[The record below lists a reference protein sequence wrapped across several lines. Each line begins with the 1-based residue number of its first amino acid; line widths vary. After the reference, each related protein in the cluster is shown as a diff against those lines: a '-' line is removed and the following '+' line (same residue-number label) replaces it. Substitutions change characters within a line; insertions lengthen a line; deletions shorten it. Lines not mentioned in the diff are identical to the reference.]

1 MCIIVEYRVKCFKEM
16 IEMNYIN
23 QYISEL
29 LYVIPAVLIVL
40 TIHEFGH
47 AYVAYKMGD
56 TTAKE
61 EGRLSLNPLR
71 HIDPIGLLSLVIFRF
86 GWGKPVPVDFTA
98 LRNLRKGMIFVS
110 LAGPLAN
117 LITAFLLAP
126 LFNWMSVNPIVLTG
140 FGYFVELARYII
152 VLSIYLAIFNLI
164 PIPPLDGSKII
175 FALTKNP
182 LRFLYDDALNYY
194 GIIFLVIII
203 SIPFFRF
210 NYFFSKAVSPIIN
223 LIGKIHF

>member
-1 MCIIVEYRVKCFKEM
+1 MNLPNIKGMLANLII
-16 IEMNYIN
+16 
-23 QYISEL
+23 L
-29 LYVIPAVLIVL
+29 IPAVLIAL

-47 AYVAYKMGD
+47 AYAAYKLGD

-98 LRNLRKGMIFVS
+98 LRNLRKGMIIVS
-110 LAGPLAN
+110 LAGPLSN
-117 LITAFLLAP
+117 FLLAGA
-126 LFNWMSVNPIVLTG
+126 LSLIYRLMASNSIALSYL
-140 FGYFVELARYII
+140 GYFISLIQYTIM
-152 VLSIYLAIFNLI
+152 LSVYLAIFNLI

-182 LRFLYDDALNYY
+182 LRFIYDDALNYY
-194 GIIFLVIII
+194 GIIFLVILLA
-203 SIPFFRF
+203 IPIFGFDQLLMQI
-210 NYFFSKAVSPIIN
+210 AGPIIKFF
-223 LIGKIHF
+223 IGG